1 VDTITDFS
9 SVAGNKDVLDLRD
22 LLSGANH
29 DGTQPGNIANY
40 LHFDLS
46 GGDTV
51 IHISSTGGFANGYVA
66 SAEDETIILKG
77 VDLTSAGTQND
88 LQIIHQLL
96 SNGQVHT
103 G

>member
-1 VDTITDFS
+1 VGTITDFS
-9 SVAGNKDVLDLRD
+9 SAAGNKDVLDLRD
-22 LLSGANH
+22 LLPGANH

-46 GGDTV
+46 GSDTV
-51 IHISSTGGFANGYVA
+51 IHVSSSGGFSNGYVA

-77 VDLTSAGTQND
+77 VDLTAAGTQND
-88 LQIIHQLL
+88 LQIIHTLL
-96 SNGQVHT
+96 NNGQVHL

>member
-1 VDTITDFS
+1 M
-9 SVAGNKDVLDLRD
+9 LDLRD
-22 LLSGANH
+22 LLPGANH

-46 GGDTV
+46 GSDTV
-51 IHISSTGGFANGYVA
+51 IHVSSSGGFSNGYVA

-77 VDLTSAGTQND
+77 VDLPAAGTQND
-88 LQIIHQLL
+88 LQIIHTLL
-96 SNGQVHT
+96 NNGQVHL